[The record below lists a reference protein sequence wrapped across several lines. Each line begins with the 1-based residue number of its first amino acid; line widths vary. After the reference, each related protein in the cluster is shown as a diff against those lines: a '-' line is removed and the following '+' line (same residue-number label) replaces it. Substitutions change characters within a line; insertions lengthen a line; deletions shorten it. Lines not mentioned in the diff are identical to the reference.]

1 MNKRLQVPG
10 SEVPGSEVPGSE
22 SSARVRLWHLT
33 LTPLIFGGLLLPMSV
48 LATDNEVKAAVAIS
62 IEQVQEAWAGQQVT
76 LNLDLKTTGLSFSN
90 SHFNLPEV
98 NGAFLMQTDTTTI
111 KLTEKTDNQDWQIV
125 RYPLALYPQRAGQIV
140 IPPIDVR
147 FTTSAGFGK
156 SGKNFEFE
164 TRALE
169 LEVKLPPGV
178 APGDMVITTSSFE
191 LDHNWQPAEG
201 AAKTGDAIT
210 LTVNRRADDI
220 SAMLLPPLP
229 VFRTDG
235 LATYPKAPEVE
246 DKTNRGDL
254 RGERVDSITWVVEK
268 PGQYAIPGIRFQWWD
283 PVSSELKEQIIP
295 GLDLDMPPTGAD
307 TTASAS
313 AETRQEGSKKLLLM
327 LVAAGLLAIALWF
340 GFKRNTPGQ
349 HKNTG
354 KAAFATL
361 AKACRS
367 NQAGQ
372 ALSAIYAWL
381 ESDSIETGRRPRPF
395 TLGDFA
401 RIADDKQ
408 LATELERLQA
418 TIITTTGQWQ
428 GDKLLSSMQRFRRE
442 IHHQKLD
449 RSKTYLTPLNP

>member
-1 MNKRLQVPG
+1 MNR
-10 SEVPGSEVPGSE
+10 
-22 SSARVRLWHLT
+22 HLCKFII
-33 LTPLIFGGLLLPMSV
+33 LVGLFLPTSV
-48 LATDNEVKAAVAIS
+48 LAQDDEVKAAVTIS
-62 IEQVQEAWAGQQVT
+62 IEQTQEVWAGQQVT

-90 SHFNLPEV
+90 SYFNLPEV

-111 KLTEKTDNQDWQIV
+111 KLTEKIDNRDWQIV
-125 RYPLALYPQRAGQIV
+125 RYPLALYPQKAGQIE
-140 IPPIDVR
+140 IPSIDIR

-156 SGKNFEFE
+156 TEKNFEFQA
-164 TRALE
+164 RALE

-178 APGDMVITTSSFE
+178 NPGDIVITTNSFE
-191 LDHNWQPAEG
+191 FDHNWQPAEG
-201 AAKTGDAIT
+201 TAKTGDAIT

-229 VFRTDG
+229 VFQADG
-235 LATYPKAPEVE
+235 LATYLQAPEVE

-254 RGERVDSITWVVEK
+254 SGERVDSITWVVEK
-268 PGQYAIPGIRFQWWD
+268 PGQYTIPGIRFQWWD

-295 GLDLDMPPTGAD
+295 GLDLDIQPTGAD
-307 TTASAS
+307 TTASAT
-313 AETRQEGSKKLLLM
+313 AETRQEGSNKLLLM

-340 GFKRNTPGQ
+340 GFKRNKPSQ
-349 HKNTG
+349 HQNTE

-361 AKACRS
+361 AKACKS

-381 ESDSIETGRRPRPF
+381 ESYSIETGRRPRPA

-418 TIITTTGQWQ
+418 AIVATTGHWK
-428 GDKLLSSMQRFRRE
+428 GDDLLSSMQIFRRE
-442 IHHQKLD
+442 KHHRKLD
-449 RSKTYLTPLNP
+449 RSKTYLAPLNP

>member
-1 MNKRLQVPG
+1 MNRGLCKFIIL
-10 SEVPGSEVPGSE
+10 
-22 SSARVRLWHLT
+22 A
-33 LTPLIFGGLLLPMSV
+33 GLLLPTSV
-48 LATDNEVKAAVAIS
+48 LAQDNEVKASVAIS
-62 IEQVQEAWAGQQVT
+62 IEQTQEVWAGQQVT

-111 KLTEKTDNQDWQIV
+111 KLTEKIDNRDWQIV
-125 RYPLALYPQRAGQIV
+125 RYPLALYPQKAGQIE
-140 IPPIDVR
+140 IPSIDVR

-156 SGKNFEFE
+156 TEKNVEFQ

-178 APGDMVITTSSFE
+178 TPGDMVITTSSFE

-210 LTVNRRADDI
+210 LTVNRRAEDI

-246 DKTNRGDL
+246 DKTDRGEL
-254 RGERVDSITWVVEK
+254 SGERVDSITWVVEK

-283 PVSSELKEQIIP
+283 PASSELKEQIIR
-295 GLDLDMPPTGAD
+295 GLDLDIQPTGAD
-307 TTASAS
+307 SPASAT
-313 AETRQEGSKKLLLM
+313 AETRQEGSNTLLLM

-340 GFKRNTPGQ
+340 GFKWNTPGQ
-349 HKNTG
+349 PKDKE

-367 NQAGQ
+367 NHAGQ
-372 ALSAIYAWL
+372 TLSAMYAWL
-381 ESDSIETGRRPRPF
+381 ESDSIETGRRPRPL
-395 TLGDFA
+395 TLGDFT
-401 RIADDKQ
+401 RIAEDKQ
-408 LATELERLQA
+408 LATQLERLQA
-418 TIITTTGQWQ
+418 AIVATKGHWQ
-428 GDKLLSSMQRFRRE
+428 GDDLLSSLQRFRRG

-449 RSKTYLTPLNP
+449 RSKTYLAPLNP

>member
-1 MNKRLQVPG
+1 MNRGLCKFIIL
-10 SEVPGSEVPGSE
+10 
-22 SSARVRLWHLT
+22 A
-33 LTPLIFGGLLLPMSV
+33 GLLLPTSV
-48 LATDNEVKAAVAIS
+48 LAQDNEVKASVAIS
-62 IEQVQEAWAGQQVT
+62 IEQTREVWAGQQVT

-111 KLTEKTDNQDWQIV
+111 KLTEKIDNLDWQIV
-125 RYPLALYPQRAGQIV
+125 RYPLALYPQKAGQIE
-140 IPPIDVR
+140 IPSIDVR

-156 SGKNFEFE
+156 TGKNFEFQ
-164 TRALE
+164 TRALG

-178 APGDMVITTSSFE
+178 NPGDMVITTSSFE

-229 VFRTDG
+229 VFQTDG

-246 DKTNRGDL
+246 DKSDRGDL
-254 RGERVDSITWVVEK
+254 SGERVDSITWVVEK

-295 GLDLDMPPTGAD
+295 GLDLDIPPTGAD
-307 TTASAS
+307 TSATAES
-313 AETRQEGSKKLLLM
+313 RQEGSNKLLLM
-327 LVAAGLLAIALWF
+327 LVAAVLLAIALWF

-349 HKNTG
+349 HQNTE

-361 AKACRS
+361 AKACKS

-372 ALSAIYAWL
+372 TLSAIYAWL
-381 ESDSIETGRRPRPF
+381 ESYSIETERRPRPL

-401 RIADDKQ
+401 RITDDKQ

-418 TIITTTGQWQ
+418 AIVATTGHWK
-428 GDKLLSSMQRFRRE
+428 GDDLLSSMQRFRRE
-442 IHHQKLD
+442 KHHRKLD
-449 RSKTYLTPLNP
+449 RSKTYLAPLNP